1 MSGPASRRRRVVTM
15 VLGPLLGC
23 GVAWEALRLDQPVWF
38 AVLAGLI
45 VMLAIWPSR
54 GGRGPDTAPTP
65 ASPSSISLGDVAR
78 APPQARAP
86 RVGQPFSLELADLDQ
101 HVSIIGA
108 TGSGK
113 TTTVSRFMEAALG
126 AGWAVTVL
134 DAKGGNLAE
143 TVRRLGQRHQVEA
156 TVWLPGADDSSTY
169 DVCAGDAAA
178 VSNRLL
184 GAFEHGRDGE
194 VYRQL
199 SQALLPLFVRALEQ
213 SGKPWDLE
221 TLRASLNRARLV
233 GLARKVQDEALRTEL
248 LVTLEDALQRKTL
261 AGMQGRLG
269 ALRNGA
275 FGSYL
280 LPSERTLDMAAVLD
294 GPRLTYLGLPATG
307 ASEDVA
313 LVGRVLIQHLKQL
326 AYDHLRQN
334 APPALVVLDEF
345 ATLREAVQLT
355 DLLLQGREA
364 GLSLV
369 VSSQFLPRLPAL
381 RQALLGAGVL
391 IVHRIGSAEEAE
403 LLARTLGMERRME
416 VTRQLLMRPDAPP
429 LNQRTVR
436 PAQRYLAS
444 PDELSRLAVGE
455 VVVSVRHREPR
466 LGIVEVSPLRC

>member
-1 MSGPASRRRRVVTM
+1 LTTLSG
-15 VLGPLLGC
+15 LLLGY
-23 GVAWEALRLDQPVWF
+23 GVGWEALRLNQPLWF
-38 AVLAGLI
+38 AVLAGL
-45 VMLAIWPSR
+45 VVALAIWPSR
-54 GGRGPDTAPTP
+54 GGRAPDPEPARAERTA
-65 ASPSSISLGDVAR
+65 IRLGDVAR
-78 APPQARAP
+78 APPQVRAP
-86 RVGQPFSLELADLDQ
+86 RVGQTFSLELTDLDQ
-101 HVSIIGA
+101 HVSIVGA

-113 TTTVSRFMEAALG
+113 TTTVSRFMDAALG

-143 TVRRLGQRHQVEA
+143 TVQRLGQRHQVEA
-156 TVWLPGADDSSTY
+156 TIWLPGAAESWTY

-194 VYRQL
+194 VYRHL
-199 SQALLPLFVRALEQ
+199 GQALLPLFVRALEE
-213 SGKPWDLE
+213 SGRPWDLE
-221 TLRASLNRARLV
+221 TLRGSLNRARLV
-233 GLARKVQDEALRTEL
+233 GLARKVPDEALRTEL
-248 LVTLEDALQRKTL
+248 LVMLEDALQRKTL
-261 AGMQGRLG
+261 AGLQGRLG

-275 FGSYL
+275 FGPYL
-280 LPSERTLDMAAVLD
+280 VPSNRTLDMAAVLD

-326 AYDHLRQN
+326 AYEHLRRD
-334 APPALVVLDEF
+334 ASPALVVLDEF

-364 GLSLV
+364 RLSLV

-381 RQALLGAGVL
+381 RYALLAAGVL

-403 LLARTLGMERRME
+403 LLARTLGMERGME
-416 VTRQLLMRPDAPP
+416 VTRQLVTRPDGPP
-429 LNQRTVR
+429 LSQRTVR
-436 PAQRYLAS
+436 PSQRYLAS

-455 VVVSVRHREPR
+455 VVVNVRHHQPR
-466 LGIVEVSPLRC
+466 LGIVQVSPLQL